1 MNFDER
7 EPEEPTSGA
16 PLELALAKRA
26 NRAIEQGA
34 DPKAVSDLLTS
45 HIKYARDNPT
55 ERQNAE
61 RALNAGADADA
72 VTGLFFQRVA
82 AAPAEKLH
90 KDYKSGALAETIA
103 EGKARDLAES
113 GLAYLPSAGRGGR
126 GPARNA
132 TPEAQTSAALK
143 RADTALQVLGAA
155 AAPLTAVQ
163 YGGLPIGEAATTGGA
178 VVGQMLSGQT
188 PDWKQAYR
196 QVASAEKS
204 APATLTI
211 PGKLAGGVASM
222 ALPGNAALLSTGPGL
237 LGTGAINALT
247 DLNPDKSFESR
258 VVQAPVSAVL
268 NYGLGKGTEALLG
281 TNMAAT
287 AGGKIAELAKK
298 MGATSPTLEAMI
310 AFAKLTPAERD
321 AIKRA
326 GTANALDV
334 KLGAAPAAPL
344 PTAPA
349 LEGQPTAMG
358 LDIAGPNMLAQA
370 KGAART
376 PGGRTAFETP
386 FAAREEAA
394 VPAITSGTEDAM
406 ATLQRMRQSRAAT
419 ADINKGA
426 ALEATKGQ
434 PIEITPEMQEIFD
447 TPTGRRVVNA
457 AMRSRRNMP
466 MRPLPEV
473 EVQVPIPSGEQTMHD
488 VVDLRLP
495 NGSLRKNFED
505 VPDKDLHDAINALHY
520 KHAEETGVYDSVAD
534 DSAYEHY
541 LEKAGDAGMEE
552 MYGVARKPPKN
563 KSKALEE
570 HFEGSNDEDMSNAE
584 KARAMRIITE
594 YRKRELPRQAE
605 QKAIERMDAELVKRL
620 KSKRYV
626 PTPAERDATSFDFGA
641 NAAGGAGAEA
651 PSGSFKTVMEE
662 VPDQEAL
669 HIMTQILGH
678 AAGMEG
684 KQPNP
689 TGKAAIDARSAK
701 WMREQLQK
709 QLGSEFQTLITN
721 YRNASRPMRALNIGR
736 TPGQLNPAIPEGG
749 SKVPKSLSD
758 IRAEMRTMT
767 PAELDALQ
775 KGKRHDIASR
785 LHSGT
790 LSPEQIAKAMKNL
803 GSPLAQE
810 MEIAG
815 GPMAGRVQNWAP
827 ILERQRQVLPSSS
840 PTATQDA
847 GPALIDNL
855 ATNPKWL
862 ARNLARAGLGSE
874 SAKAQATQSLRDQ
887 AFARL
892 LTQQPEALLKA
903 ISTHGGRQQ
912 LQKRGGAVA
921 ANTAMDYMRGLFK

>member
-1 MNFDER
+1 MTFDER

-90 KDYKSGALAETIA
+90 KDYKSGALAKTIA
-103 EGKARDLAES
+103 EGKARDLAE
-113 GLAYLPSAGRGGR
+113 AGGGDLFFN
-126 GPARNA
+126 PID
-132 TPEAQTSAALK
+132 TPEAKIQAAQK
-143 RADTALQVLGAA
+143 RAEKYTQVLGAA
-155 AAPLTAVQ
+155 VAPLTAVQ
-163 YGGLPIGEAATTGGA
+163 YGGVPVGEAATTGGA
-178 VVGQMLSGQT
+178 VVGQLLSGQT

-204 APATLTI
+204 APSALTV
-211 PGKLAGGVASM
+211 PGKIVGGVASM
-222 ALPGNAALLSTGPGL
+222 ALPGNAALMSNGYGL
-237 LGTGAINALT
+237 AGSGVVNAMT
-247 DLNPDKSFESR
+247 DLNPDKSLESR
-258 VVQAPVSAVL
+258 IVQAPVSAAL
-268 NYGLGKGTEALLG
+268 NLGFGKGTEALLG
-281 TNMAAT
+281 TNLAAT
-287 AGGKIAELAKK
+287 AQGKIAELAKK
-298 MGATSPTLEAMI
+298 MGAKGPTIESMI
-310 AFAKLTPAERD
+310 AYAKLTPAERD

-406 ATLQRMRQSRAAT
+406 SALQRMRQSRGAT
-419 ADINKGA
+419 AAVDKGA

-473 EVQVPIPSGEQTMHD
+473 EVQVPIPSGEQTMPD

-495 NGSLRKNFED
+495 NGNLRKNFED

-520 KHAEETGVYDSVAD
+520 KHSEERGVYYSAAD
-534 DSAYEHY
+534 NPAYENY
-541 LEKAGDAGMEE
+541 LEHTSDAGMEE
-552 MYGVARKPPKN
+552 QYGVGRKPPKN

-570 HFEGSNDEDMSNAE
+570 DFEGSNDEHMSNEE
-584 KARAMRIITE
+584 KARTMRIITE

-605 QKAIERMDAELVKRL
+605 QKAIERMDAELMKRL
-620 KSKRYV
+620 KSGRYV
-626 PTPAERDATSFDFGA
+626 PTAGERDATSFDFGA
-641 NAAGGAGAEA
+641 NAAGGAGAET
-651 PSGSFKTVMEE
+651 PSGSFKTVMQE

-701 WMREQLQK
+701 WMREQLQE
-709 QLGSEFQTLITN
+709 QLGPEFQTLITN
-721 YRNASRPMRALNIGR
+721 YRNASRPMRAMNIGR

-775 KGKRHDIASR
+775 KGKRFDIASR

-790 LSPEQIAKAMKNL
+790 LSPEQIAQAMKNV

-810 MEIAG
+810 LQIAG
-815 GPMAGRVQNWAP
+815 GPIAGRAQNWSP

-847 GPALIDNL
+847 GPAVIDNL

-903 ISTHGGRQQ
+903 ISTQGARQQ
-912 LQKRGGAVA
+912 MQKRGGAVA
-921 ANTAMDYMRGLFK
+921 ANTAMDYMRGLFR

>member
-1 MNFDER
+1 MFDDTSEEDVVAT
-7 EPEEPTSGA
+7 EPQGIADAVVPEPQGD
-16 PLELALAKRA
+16 PNHDRIVRNVKKMRA
-26 NRAIEQGA
+26 QKATDEQVETYLR
-34 DPKAVSDLLTS
+34 DVEKLPYRTPPTVDQAVV
-45 HIKYARDNPT
+45 
-55 ERQNAE
+55 
-61 RALNAGADADA
+61 DADA
-72 VTGLFFQRVA
+72 NKYHKTFQ
-82 AAPAEKLH
+82 
-90 KDYKSGALAETIA
+90 SGALAKKVA
-103 EGKARDLAES
+103 EGKARDLANS
-113 GLAYLPSAGRGGR
+113 GFAYLPSASRGGR
-126 GPARNA
+126 GPARDA
-132 TPEAQTSAALK
+132 TPEDQTSTALK
-143 RADTALQVLGAA
+143 RAETASQVLGTGV
-155 AAPLTAVQ
+155 APLNAVR
-163 YGGLPIGEAATTGGA
+163 YLGLPVGRALTTGGA
-178 VVGQMLSGQT
+178 VVGQALTGQT

-196 QVASAEKS
+196 QVAAAENS
-204 APATLTI
+204 APTALTF
-211 PGKLAGGVASM
+211 PAALVGGAASM
-222 ALPGNAALLSTGPGL
+222 ALPGNAKMLSSGPGMAAS
-237 LGTGAINALT
+237 GAISALT
-247 DLNPDKSFESR
+247 DLNPDKNLMYRAIE
-258 VVQAPVSAVL
+258 APFAAAFD
-268 NYGLGKGTEALLG
+268 YGLGKGINYVAG
-281 TNMAAT
+281 TDMAAT
-287 AGGKIAELAKK
+287 GAGKIAELAKK
-298 MGATSPTLEAMI
+298 MGAKSPILDALTQ
-310 AFAKLTPAERD
+310 FAKMTPAERD
-321 AIKRA
+321 AVRRA
-326 GTANALDV
+326 STAQARDV
-334 KLGAAPAAPL
+334 KEGNAPAAPL

-406 ATLQRMRQSRAAT
+406 SALQRMRQSRGAT
-419 ADINKGA
+419 AAVDKGA

-434 PIEITPEMQEIFD
+434 PLGITPEMQEIFD
-447 TPTGRRVVNA
+447 TPTGQRVVKA

-473 EVQVPIPSGEQTMHD
+473 EVQVPIPSGERTMPD

-505 VPDKDLHDAINALHY
+505 VPDKDLHEAINALHY

-534 DSAYEHY
+534 DSAYGNY
-541 LEKAGDAGMEE
+541 LEHTVGAGMEE
-552 MYGVARKPPKN
+552 QYGVARKPPKN

-570 HFEGSNDEDMSNAE
+570 DFEGSNDEHISNEE

-605 QKAIERMDAELVKRL
+605 QKAIERMDAELMKRL

-626 PTPAERDATSFDFGA
+626 PTASERDATSFDFGA
-641 NAAGGAGAEA
+641 NAAGGAGAET

-662 VPDQEAL
+662 VLDQEAL
-669 HIMTQILGH
+669 HIITQILGH

-701 WMREQLQK
+701 WMREQLQE
-709 QLGSEFQTLITN
+709 QLGPEFQTLITN
-721 YRNASRPMRALNIGR
+721 YRNASRPMRAINIGR

-767 PAELDALQ
+767 PAELEALQ
-775 KGKRHDIASR
+775 IGKRYDIASR

-790 LSPEQIAKAMKNL
+790 LSPEQIAQAMKNV

-810 MEIAG
+810 LQIAG
-815 GPMAGRVQNWAP
+815 GPIAGRAQNWAP

-847 GPALIDNL
+847 GPVLIDNL
-855 ATNPKWL
+855 ATSPKWL

-892 LTQQPEALLKA
+892 LTQSPDALLQSIA
-903 ISTHGGRQQ
+903 AQGARQQ
-912 LQKRGGAVA
+912 SRKLGSNVA
-921 ANTAMDYMRGLFK
+921 ANTTLDYLRGLFQ

>member
-113 GLAYLPSAGRGGR
+113 GLAYLPSASRGGR

-143 RADTALQVLGAA
+143 RADTALQGLGAA

-188 PDWKQAYR
+188 PDWKRAYR
-196 QVASAEKS
+196 QVAAAEKS
-204 APATLTI
+204 APETLTI

-237 LGTGAINALT
+237 LGTGAVNALT

-258 VVQAPVSAVL
+258 VVQAPVSAVF
-268 NYGLGKGTEALLG
+268 NYGVGKGTEALLG
-281 TNMAAT
+281 TDMAAT

-310 AFAKLTPAERD
+310 AFAKRTPAERD

-394 VPAITSGTEDAM
+394 IPSITSGTENAM
-406 ATLQRMRQSRAAT
+406 ETLQRMRQSRAAT

-473 EVQVPIPSGEQTMHD
+473 EVQVPIPSGEQTMPD

-495 NGSLRKNFED
+495 NGSLRKNFD
-505 VPDKDLHDAINALHY
+505 NVPDKDLHDAINALHY
-520 KHAEETGVYDSVAD
+520 KHSEETGVYNSVTDNPALENFI
-534 DSAYEHY
+534 EHTDG
-541 LEKAGDAGMEE
+541 LAEE
-552 MYGVARKPPKN
+552 RFGVAKKPPKN

-570 HFEGSNDEDMSNAE
+570 DFEGSNDEDMSNAD
-584 KARAMRIITE
+584 KARALRIITE
-594 YRKRELPRQAE
+594 YRKRALPRQAE
-605 QKAIERMDAELVKRL
+605 QKAIERMDAELMKRL

-626 PTPAERDATSFDFGA
+626 PTAAEREATSFDFGE
-641 NAAGGAGAEA
+641 NAAEGGGAET
-651 PSGSFKTVMEE
+651 PSGSFKTVMQE

-701 WMREQLQK
+701 WMREQLQE
-709 QLGSEFQTLITN
+709 QLGPEFQTLITN

-775 KGKRHDIASR
+775 KGKRFDIASR

-790 LSPEQIAKAMKNL
+790 LSPEEIAKAMKNL

-840 PTATQDA
+840 PTMTQDA

-862 ARNLARAGLGSE
+862 ARNLARAGLGSA
-874 SAKAQATQSLRDQ
+874 STKAQATQSLRDQ

-892 LTQQPEALLKA
+892 LTQTPDALLNA
-903 ISTHGGRQQ
+903 IATHGARQQ

>member
-90 KDYKSGALAETIA
+90 KDYKSGALARTVA

-126 GPARNA
+126 GPAREA

-143 RADTALQVLGAA
+143 RADTASQVLGAA
-155 AAPLTAVQ
+155 VAPLTAVQ

-222 ALPGNAALLSTGPGL
+222 ALPGNAALMSNGYGL
-237 LGTGAINALT
+237 VGTGVVNAMT
-247 DLNPDKSFESR
+247 DLNPDKSLESR
-258 VVQAPVSAVL
+258 IVQAPVSGAL
-268 NYGLGKGTEALLG
+268 NYGFGKGTEALLG
-281 TNMAAT
+281 TNLAAT

-310 AFAKLTPAERD
+310 AFAKLTPAQRD

-349 LEGQPTAMG
+349 LEGQPMAMG

-376 PGGRTAFETP
+376 PGGRTAFEAP

-473 EVQVPIPSGEQTMHD
+473 EVQVPIPSGEQTMPD

-520 KHAEETGVYDSVAD
+520 KHAEETGVHDSVAED
-534 DSAYEHY
+534 PALNNFLEHT
-541 LEKAGDAGMEE
+541 DALAEE
-552 MYGVARKPPKN
+552 RFGVARKPPKN

-570 HFEGSNDEDMSNAE
+570 DFEGSNDEDMSNAE
-584 KARAMRIITE
+584 KARAMRIVTE

-605 QKAIERMDAELVKRL
+605 QKAIERMDAELMKRL

-626 PTPAERDATSFDFGA
+626 PTPAERDAASFDFGA

-651 PSGSFKTVMEE
+651 PSGSFKTVMEQ

-701 WMREQLQK
+701 WMREQLQE
-709 QLGSEFQTLITN
+709 QLGPEFQTLITN

-775 KGKRHDIASR
+775 KGKRFDIASR

-790 LSPEQIAKAMKNL
+790 LSPEQVAQAMKNV

-810 MEIAG
+810 LQIAG
-815 GPMAGRVQNWAP
+815 GPMAGRAQNWAP

-840 PTATQDA
+840 PTVTQDA

-903 ISTHGGRQQ
+903 ISTHGARQQ

>member
-1 MNFDER
+1 MFDYTPDDDAVATPAQGDPDKARIVRNVQKMRAQNATDAEVETYLR
-7 EPEEPTSGA
+7 DVEKLTPAA
-16 PLELALAKRA
+16 PV
-26 NRAIEQGA
+26 A
-34 DPKAVSDLLTS
+34 DPMA
-45 HIKYARDNPT
+45 
-55 ERQNAE
+55 
-61 RALNAGADADA
+61 
-72 VTGLFFQRVA
+72 
-82 AAPAEKLH
+82 KLH
-90 KDYKSGALAETIA
+90 SAYKSGALAQTVA

-126 GPARNA
+126 GPAREA

-143 RADTALQVLGAA
+143 RADTASQVLGAA

-188 PDWKQAYR
+188 PDWKRAYR
-196 QVASAEKS
+196 QVAAAEKS
-204 APATLTI
+204 APEALTI

-237 LGTGAINALT
+237 LGTGAVNALT

-258 VVQAPVSAVL
+258 VVQAPVSAVF
-268 NYGLGKGTEALLG
+268 NYGVGKGTEALLG
-281 TNMAAT
+281 TDMAAT

-349 LEGQPTAMG
+349 LKGQPTAMG
-358 LDIAGPNMLAQA
+358 VDIAGPNMLAQA

-376 PGGRTAFETP
+376 PGGRTAFEAP

-394 VPAITSGTEDAM
+394 IPSITSGTENAM
-406 ATLQRMRQSRAAT
+406 ETLQRMRQSRAAT
-419 ADINKGA
+419 AAVDKGA

-457 AMRSRRNMP
+457 AMRARRNMP
-466 MRPLPEV
+466 MRPLPETQV
-473 EVQVPIPSGEQTMHD
+473 EGIPQEIQSVNKLVDMYGEPTMTSTLVPGEQVSSEM
-488 VVDLRLP
+488 
-495 NGSLRKNFED
+495 
-505 VPDKDLHDAINALHY
+505 PD
-520 KHAEETGVYDSVAD
+520 EET
-534 DSAYEHY
+534 
-541 LEKAGDAGMEE
+541 
-552 MYGVARKPPKN
+552 
-563 KSKALEE
+563 
-570 HFEGSNDEDMSNAE
+570 
-584 KARAMRIITE
+584 
-594 YRKRELPRQAE
+594 
-605 QKAIERMDAELVKRL
+605 
-620 KSKRYV
+620 
-626 PTPAERDATSFDFGA
+626 
-641 NAAGGAGAEA
+641 
-651 PSGSFKTVMEE
+651 
-662 VPDQEAL
+662 L

-701 WMREQLQK
+701 WMREQLQE
-709 QLGSEFQTLITN
+709 QLGPEFQTFIAN

-767 PAELDALQ
+767 PEELDALQ
-775 KGKRHDIASR
+775 KGKRYDIASR
-785 LHSGT
+785 LNSGT
-790 LSPEQIAKAMKNL
+790 LSPEEIAKAMKNL

-810 MEIAG
+810 LQIAG
-815 GPMAGRVQNWAP
+815 GPIPGRAQNWAP

-855 ATNPKWL
+855 ATTPKWL
-862 ARNLARAGLGSE
+862 ARNLARAGLGSA

-892 LTQQPEALLKA
+892 LTQQPNALLDA
-903 ISTHGGRQQ
+903 IATHGARQQ